1 MDKEVKLIAEPQE
14 LMKWMSN
21 NEVFLDISLEEIQIL
36 LNYLE
41 GHDFA
46 VGTDKEGMLYRVD
59 ISSDDGERIPYT
71 MDELIDLVCEWNYE
85 LILDAD
91 EHRNN
96 PKDMLDFSRE
106 QNRYESYKKDEE
118 ILDRLF
124 EQTKYGEEINRVA
137 EKIVEKFKETMQFS
151 MTEAVEV
158 VAESVRAYQAERVR

>member
-14 LMKWMSN
+14 LMKWMSK
-21 NEVFLDISLEEIQIL
+21 NEVFMDISLEEIQIL

-46 VGTDKEGMLYRVD
+46 VGTDKEGKLYRVD
-59 ISSDDGERIPYT
+59 ISGDDAERIPYT

-137 EKIVEKFKETMQFS
+137 EKIVEKFKETMEFN